1 MIFRSAQGVNR
12 IAHDVYTGL
21 DLDSFRVT
29 ADFPIDG
36 AVAGKNLAPLF
47 KALSENR
54 WELTLKTPIKSLPEG
69 KLTVAVRDKQGNW
82 WRIERTFSVGRP
94 KVGR

>member
-12 IAHDVYTGL
+12 LAHDVYTGL

-69 KLTVAVRDKQGNW
+69 KLTVAVKDRQGNW
-82 WRIERTFSVGRP
+82 SRVERTFGSQRERFP
-94 KVGR
+94 